1 MWDLLLTN
9 GVIITV
15 DGEHHLYDK
24 GYIGVEGDTIAAIGP
39 MEELGERTAARVID
53 CKGHAILPG
62 LVDGH
67 GHGGHCLIRTLG
79 EHLDDGWEEMA
90 ETIYYRCTDPEFW
103 RAEGALAAAERLK
116 FGTTTAVSMVGSTS
130 VQMTKSVKGPMSS
143 ILQMLPNPIRS
154 RSKRSMHKINIPT
167 KVLAVPMVMPVTL

>member
-1 MWDLLLTN
+1 MYKRQ
-9 GVIITV
+9 V

-116 FGTTTAVSMVGSTS
+116 FGTTTAVSMVGSTPR
-130 VQMTKSVKGPMSS
+130 VDS
-143 ILQMLPNPIRS
+143 ILPVQANLEDVY
-154 RSKRSMHKINIPT
+154 KRQ
-167 KVLAVPMVMPVTL
+167 VQDR